1 MSEQPLH
8 VYVHA
13 AETPDKPALR
23 MAASDLVVTFG
34 ELEAGSNRIAQL
46 LRSFGLVSGDHLALL
61 MENHPYFLQVCWAA
75 QRSGLFYTPISTRLT
90 ADEVAYIARD
100 CGAQTIITSHAMSA
114 IAAELLHQL
123 PDHVVKLMVDGAIE
137 GYTALESMAASLPP
151 TRIPDESLGVDMLYS
166 SGTTGRPKGVLRR
179 PISSSI
185 DSATPSLRMLGL
197 FGFDAD
203 SIYLSPAPLYHA
215 APLRFCM
222 GAQQLGGG
230 VIVMEH
236 FDAEEF
242 LHLVQTRRV
251 THTQLVPTM
260 FVRMLKLPPEVRN
273 RYDLSSLRCAI
284 HAAAPC
290 PVPIKQQMIDW
301 WGPIIWEYYAAT
313 EGNGLTLVNSADWQ
327 AHPGTVGRP
336 VFGNAHICSPEGDEL
351 PAGAT
356 GLVYFADGPAFE
368 YHNDL
373 DKTRASRNAQGW
385 TTLGDI
391 GYLDNDGYLYLTDRV
406 AFTIISGGVNIYPQ
420 ECENLLITHPKV
432 VDAAVFGVPNE
443 EFGEEVKAV
452 VQPRDVLE
460 SGPALEQELIAFC
473 RERLSAIKC
482 PRSIDFEQQLPRSP
496 TGKLHKHALRDRY
509 WTVLQR
515 T

>member
-1 MSEQPLH
+1 
-8 VYVHA
+8 
-13 AETPDKPALR
+13 
-23 MAASDLVVTFG
+23 
-34 ELEAGSNRIAQL
+34 
-46 LRSFGLVSGDHLALL
+46 
-61 MENHPYFLQVCWAA
+61 
-75 QRSGLFYTPISTRLT
+75 
-90 ADEVAYIARD
+90 
-100 CGAQTIITSHAMSA
+100 
-114 IAAELLHQL
+114 
-123 PDHVVKLMVDGAIE
+123 
-137 GYTALESMAASLPP
+137 
-151 TRIPDESLGVDMLYS
+151 
-166 SGTTGRPKGVLRR
+166 
-179 PISSSI
+179 
-185 DSATPSLRMLGL
+185 MLGL
-197 FGFDAD
+197 FGFQAD

-222 GAQQLGGG
+222 GAQQLGGS

-242 LHLVQTRRV
+242 LRLVQAHRV

-273 RYDLSSLRCAI
+273 RYDLSSLRGAI

-336 VFGNAHICSPEGDEL
+336 VLGTAHICGPEGDDL

-385 TTLGDI
+385 TTLGVP
-391 GYLDNDGYLYLTDRV
+391 GHANV
-406 AFTIISGGVNIYPQ
+406 AAGGRMNVAGGGHRW
-420 ECENLLITHPKV
+420 T
-432 VDAAVFGVPNE
+432 
-443 EFGEEVKAV
+443 
-452 VQPRDVLE
+452 
-460 SGPALEQELIAFC
+460 
-473 RERLSAIKC
+473 
-482 PRSIDFEQQLPRSP
+482 SP
-496 TGKLHKHALRDRY
+496 VAK
-509 WTVLQR
+509 
-515 T
+515 